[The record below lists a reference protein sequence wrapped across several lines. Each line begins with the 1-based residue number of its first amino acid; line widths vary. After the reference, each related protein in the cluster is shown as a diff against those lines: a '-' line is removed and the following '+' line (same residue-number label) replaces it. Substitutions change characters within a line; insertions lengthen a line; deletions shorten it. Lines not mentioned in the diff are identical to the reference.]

1 MKKIRSKI
9 EDAIDWSSDIYG
21 DYTPENVKKQ
31 KKNGFELSIDH
42 KLNDNW
48 DLTASYTY
56 VRVRNDNNYGLGYVR
71 DANYLPNTYRFGV
84 RYHDEKWNA
93 DLTMRAASGGDT
105 TEGLDYDLNK
115 KQKYIDSS
123 YVTFD
128 LAASYKASNAW
139 TIFAKGYNLLNKAYA
154 ECASATN
161 GHYDYPAQSR
171 RFIIGAEYSF

>member
-1 MKKIRSKI
+1 
-9 EDAIDWSSDIYG
+9 
-21 DYTPENVKKQ
+21 
-31 KKNGFELSIDH
+31 
-42 KLNDNW
+42 
-48 DLTASYTY
+48 
-56 VRVRNDNNYGLGYVR
+56 
-71 DANYLPNTYRFGV
+71 
-84 RYHDEKWNA
+84 
-93 DLTMRAASGGDT
+93 MRAASGGDT